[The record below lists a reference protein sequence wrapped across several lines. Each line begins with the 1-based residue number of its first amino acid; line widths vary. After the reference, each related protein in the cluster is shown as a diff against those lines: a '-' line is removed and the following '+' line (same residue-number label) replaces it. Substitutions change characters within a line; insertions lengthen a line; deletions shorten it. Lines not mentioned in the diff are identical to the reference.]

1 MTHAKTHELEE
12 DRVQSLSPEQ
22 IRERLAEYEEA
33 GIQELIVR
41 FVDAAQLE
49 PVRLLRGSVYNDAS
63 KASWMTNLC
72 ENGESSSIFWRKL
85 SDIETLV

>member
-41 FVDAAQLE
+41 FVDAVELE
-49 PVRLLRGSVYNDAS
+49 PVRLFARECMQRG
-63 KASWMTNLC
+63 
-72 ENGESSSIFWRKL
+72 
-85 SDIETLV
+85 

>member
-1 MTHAKTHELEE
+1 MLAKLTSEERYNLEE
-12 DRVQSLSPEQ
+12 LRQTWLIGTPEQ

-49 PVRLLRGSVYNDAS
+49 PVRLFALE
-63 KASWMTNLC
+63 C
-72 ENGESSSIFWRKL
+72 I
-85 SDIETLV
+85 